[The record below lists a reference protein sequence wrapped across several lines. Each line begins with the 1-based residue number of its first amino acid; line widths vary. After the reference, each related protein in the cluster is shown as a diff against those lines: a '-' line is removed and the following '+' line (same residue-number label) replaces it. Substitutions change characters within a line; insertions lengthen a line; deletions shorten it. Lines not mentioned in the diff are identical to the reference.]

1 MDKSSE
7 APTPIMKVVFL
18 GDTGVGKTSLINAI
32 VGRPFANNTKLTTS
46 VQN

>member
-1 MDKSSE
+1 MNKSNE
-7 APTPIMKVVFL
+7 PPTPVLKVIFL

-32 VGRPFANNTKLTTS
+32 VGRPFASNTKLTTS